1 MQSGLTWW
9 ARRRGLADMR
19 TFASAL
25 LALSAAC
32 SSEPQSQPDVAPV
45 VAAERAFA
53 AAAQQG
59 GWVEAF
65 ENYST
70 ADAIVLQAGP
80 VNARQS
86 LAGIDR
92 ANRGDTSLNW
102 GPEFAGISSG
112 GDFGFTTGP
121 YNGGGAAFGQYFTVW
136 RRQADGSW
144 KWIYDGGVNQTTPTT
159 VNAAAE
165 VEALPIGARGAGT
178 ERAAIETVLRQES
191 ELARAVAANAGDGY
205 RAVFAATGR
214 MNRDNQPTAL
224 GRDAAA
230 TLAGAIP
237 VAFSPPQIVQA
248 SGNGDMVFALGQA
261 RWEGGSGYYCRIWV
275 LQAEGWRIGYDQ
287 ILLRTLD
294 ELSAPATP

>member
-1 MQSGLTWW
+1 
-9 ARRRGLADMR
+9 MR
-19 TFASAL
+19 IFA
-25 LALSAAC
+25 LALFALAAAC
-32 SSEPQSQPDVAPV
+32 SSESPTQPDVAPV

-70 ADAIVLQAGP
+70 SDAIVLQAGP
-80 VNARQS
+80 VNAHQS
-86 LAGIDR
+86 LAGIDP

-102 GPEFAGISSG
+102 GPEFAGISNG

-121 YNGGGAAFGQYFTVW
+121 YNGGDTAFGQYFTVW

-144 KWIYDGGVNQTTPTT
+144 KWIYDGGTNQTAPTT

-178 ERAAIETVLRQES
+178 EMAATETVLREES
-191 ELARAVAANAGDGY
+191 ELAQAAASNAGRAY
-205 RAVFAATGR
+205 QAVFAATGR

-224 GRDAAA
+224 GRDAVA
-230 TLAGAIP
+230 TLVGEGA
-237 VAFSPPQIVQA
+237 VGFSPPQIVQS
-248 SGNGDMVFALGQA
+248 SGNGDMVFTLGQA

-287 ILLRTLD
+287 ILLRTLA
-294 ELSAPATP
+294 ELDATPAP

>member
-1 MQSGLTWW
+1 MVAPSLNH
-9 ARRRGLADMR
+9 MR
-19 TFASAL
+19 IFAFAL
-25 LALSAAC
+25 LALVASC
-32 SSEPQSQPDVAPV
+32 SSEPHSQPDIAPV

-53 AAAQQG
+53 ADAAQR

-65 ENYST
+65 ETHST
-70 ADAIVLQAGP
+70 ADAILLQAGP
-80 VNARQS
+80 VDAHQS
-86 LAGIDR
+86 LAGIDP

-144 KWIYDGGVNQTTPTT
+144 KWIYDGGTNQTTPTT
-159 VNAAAE
+159 VNAAAQ

-178 ERAAIETVLRQES
+178 ELAATESVLREES
-191 ELARAVAANAGDGY
+191 ELAQAAASNAGRAY
-205 RAVFAATGR
+205 QAVFAETGR

-224 GRDAAA
+224 GRDSVAA
-230 TLAGAIP
+230 LAGEGAIG
-237 VAFSPPQIVQA
+237 FSPPQVVHA
-248 SGNGDMVFALGQA
+248 SGNGDMVFTIGQA

-287 ILLRTLD
+287 ILLRTLA
-294 ELSAPATP
+294 ELDANPEP

>member
-1 MQSGLTWW
+1 MAEPPLS
-9 ARRRGLADMR
+9 AMR
-19 TFASAL
+19 IFAFAL
-25 LALSAAC
+25 LALAAAC
-32 SSEPQSQPDVAPV
+32 SSEPQSQADVAPV

-65 ENYST
+65 EAYST

-86 LAGIDR
+86 LAGIDP

-102 GPEFAGISSG
+102 GPEFAGISGG

-144 KWIYDGGVNQTTPTT
+144 KWIYDGGTNQTTPTT
-159 VNAAAE
+159 VNASAQ

-178 ERAAIETVLRQES
+178 EMAATESILREEG
-191 ELARAVAANAGDGY
+191 ELARAAAANVGDAY
-205 RAVFAATGR
+205 RAVFAETGR
-214 MNRDNQPTAL
+214 MNRDNQPTAS

-230 TLAGAIP
+230 TLAGATP
-237 VAFSPPQIVQA
+237 VAFSPPQVVHA
-248 SGNGDMVFALGQA
+248 SGNGDMVFTIGQA

-287 ILLRTLD
+287 ILLRTLA
-294 ELSAPATP
+294 ELDANPEP

>member
-1 MQSGLTWW
+1 
-9 ARRRGLADMR
+9 MR
-19 TFASAL
+19 YLIFAF
-25 LALSAAC
+25 LALVAAC
-32 SSEPQSQPDVAPV
+32 APAPQPQPDIAPV

-53 AAAQQG
+53 AAAGQR

-65 ENYST
+65 EAYST

-80 VNARQS
+80 VNAHQS
-86 LAGIDR
+86 LAGIDP

-144 KWIYDGGVNQTTPTT
+144 KWIYDGGTNQTAPTT

-178 ERAAIETVLRQES
+178 EMAATESILREES
-191 ELARAVAANAGDGY
+191 ELAQAAASNAGRAY
-205 RAVFAATGR
+205 QAVFAASGR

-224 GRDAAA
+224 GRGLAAA
-230 TLAGAIP
+230 LAGEGAIG
-237 VAFSPPQIVQA
+237 FSPPQIVQSSA
-248 SGNGDMVFALGQA
+248 NGDMVFTLGQA
-261 RWEGGSGYYCRIWV
+261 RWEDGSGYYCRIWV

>member
-1 MQSGLTWW
+1 MS
-9 ARRRGLADMR
+9 AMR
-19 TFASAL
+19 TFAFAL
-25 LALSAAC
+25 LALAAAC

-86 LAGIDR
+86 LAGIDP

-102 GPEFAGISSG
+102 GPQFAGVSSG

-144 KWIYDGGVNQTTPTT
+144 KWIYDGGTNQTTPTT
-159 VNAAAE
+159 VNAAAQ

-178 ERAAIETVLRQES
+178 ERAAIESVLREEG
-191 ELARAVAANAGDGY
+191 ELARAAAANAGDGY
-205 RAVFAATGR
+205 RAVFAGTGR

-230 TLAGAIP
+230 TLASATP
-237 VAFSPPQIVQA
+237 VAFSPPQIVQSSA
-248 SGNGDMVFALGQA
+248 NGDMVFALGQA

-275 LQAEGWRIGYDQ
+275 LQGEGWRIGYDQ

-294 ELSAPATP
+294 ELNATPEP